1 MIFLLL
7 SIACSVTIAHIF
19 KYAAEKQIPMFALF
33 AVNYGIGSVVA
44 FSACETW
51 RVWELISPNLLLL
64 GVTQGV
70 LFVGSYVLMA
80 QAIKRLGVIIPVS
93 LMRLS
98 AVIPTFASILFFA
111 EIPQPLQIAGII
123 IVFISL
129 SFATQERLLLTNWS
143 KIFHN
148 GLAWGLM
155 LFVVYGITNF
165 GFKIQREFFLV
176 SNPAHFLVIVF
187 PTAFLVSLTMVFR
200 QKLSIYRDVL
210 RLGSVLGVINLF
222 ASYFFMRA
230 LQVFPGIVVYPINGI
245 GIILASTITSI
256 FFWKERLTRANY
268 IFIALALSAL
278 LMIYPH

>member
-19 KYAAEKQIPMFALF
+19 KYAAEKNIPMFALF
-33 AVNYGIGSVVA
+33 AVNYGIGSIVA
-44 FSACETW
+44 FSGCETLK
-51 RVWELISPNLLLL
+51 VWEFVTPNLLLL
-64 GVTQGV
+64 GMVQGV

-80 QAIKRLGVIIPVS
+80 QAIKHLGVIIPVS

-111 EIPQPLQIAGII
+111 EIPQPLQVAGIV

-176 SNPAHFLVIVF
+176 ANPAHFLVIVF
-187 PTAFLVSLTMVFR
+187 PSAFLVSLTMVFR
-200 QKLSIYRDVL
+200 QQLSIYREIL
-210 RLGSVLGVINLF
+210 RLGSVLGVINVF

-230 LQVFPGIVVYPINGI
+230 LQVFPGIVAYPINGI

-256 FFWKERLTRANY
+256 FIWKERLTRTNY
-268 IFIALALSAL
+268 VFIALALSAL